1 MSSSP
6 HLFGQYDKYSYK
18 PSYSPNSLYEKLK
31 HMTQHPILIITAQ
44 HRYLGRIQKVTPY
57 LVSINGLDDMF
68 PVEIV
73 LTYIEAIIPLHRYCT
88 TDLVYPDVSILN
100 KM

>member
-1 MSSSP
+1 MESSSD
-6 HLFGQYDKYSYK
+6 LFRQYDKYSYK
-18 PSYSPNSLYEKLK
+18 PPHSINSLYDKLK
-31 HMTQHPILIITAQ
+31 CMIQQPILIITTN
-44 HRYLGRIQKVTPY
+44 HRYLGRIQEVNSY

-73 LTYIEAIIPLHRYCT
+73 LTHIEAIMPLYPHCT
-88 TDLVYPDVSILN
+88 NELVYPDVKIMN